1 MSECFILCVNII
13 NVTFWYIRILPNE
26 EWRSGGEMN
35 DIVWCEYERM
45 MTAVSKRYS
54 RMACVLPQLL
64 HLKWR
69 TRRLYVWLSNFKYL
83 VWYACFMN
91 VTCALQEQFN
101 RWKRISSIILSWSI
115 CEKGLL
121 FLFLVSDIFSNLI
134 KMLMQY
140 MDSCILLFAIFL
152 FNDIVY
158 KDIYALF
165 RHTE

>member
-1 MSECFILCVNII
+1 MVL
-13 NVTFWYIRILPNE
+13 T
-26 EWRSGGEMN
+26 
-35 DIVWCEYERM
+35 
-45 MTAVSKRYS
+45 SK
-54 RMACVLPQLL
+54 
-64 HLKWR
+64 HG
-69 TRRLYVWLSNFKYL
+69 
-83 VWYACFMN
+83 
-91 VTCALQEQFN
+91 
-101 RWKRISSIILSWSI
+101 
-115 CEKGLL
+115 KGLL